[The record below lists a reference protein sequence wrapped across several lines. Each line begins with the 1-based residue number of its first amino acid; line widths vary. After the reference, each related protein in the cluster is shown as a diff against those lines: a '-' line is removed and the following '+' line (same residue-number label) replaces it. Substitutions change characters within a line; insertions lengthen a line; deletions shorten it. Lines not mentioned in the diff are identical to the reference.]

1 MNSRGGS
8 ALPSS
13 VFEERLARV
22 QQAMAVRDVDV
33 VMLSVGHDLP
43 YLTGYHAMPLERLTM
58 LVVPREGTATLVIP
72 RLEEPRVA
80 PHPTV
85 FTTAPWNE
93 TDDPIALTAR
103 LAKGARRVAIG
114 DQLWARFLVELLPH
128 MAGVDWIRAVDV
140 VGPLRR
146 VKTAAEIAALQ
157 RAGAAADRVAAQLHA
172 GDIPLI
178 GRTEAQV
185 SADISQRLLDE
196 GHDVVN
202 FAIVAAGENAASPHH
217 HPGDRV
223 IRAGEIVLCDFG
235 GTMADYCSDITR
247 CVYLGQPSPDVRD
260 AYAVL
265 KEAQAASVASA
276 VVGVTC
282 ESVDAAARD
291 IIAAAGYGDYFVHRT
306 GHGIGMEAHEDPYI
320 VSGNTELLE
329 AGHAFSIEP
338 GIYIPGKFGMRLE
351 DIVVATGSG
360 PLPMNAVS
368 HDLVV
373 LA

>member
-22 QQAMAVRDVDV
+22 QQAMAVRDVDI

-146 VKTAAEIAALQ
+146 VKTAGEIAALQ

>member
-58 LVVPREGTATLVIP
+58 LVVPREGIATLVIP

-93 TDDPIALTAR
+93 TDDPISLTAR

-146 VKTAAEIAALQ
+146 V
-157 RAGAAADRVAAQLHA
+157 
-172 GDIPLI
+172 
-178 GRTEAQV
+178 
-185 SADISQRLLDE
+185 
-196 GHDVVN
+196 
-202 FAIVAAGENAASPHH
+202 
-217 HPGDRV
+217 
-223 IRAGEIVLCDFG
+223 
-235 GTMADYCSDITR
+235 
-247 CVYLGQPSPDVRD
+247 
-260 AYAVL
+260 
-265 KEAQAASVASA
+265 
-276 VVGVTC
+276 
-282 ESVDAAARD
+282 
-291 IIAAAGYGDYFVHRT
+291 
-306 GHGIGMEAHEDPYI
+306 
-320 VSGNTELLE
+320 
-329 AGHAFSIEP
+329 
-338 GIYIPGKFGMRLE
+338 
-351 DIVVATGSG
+351 
-360 PLPMNAVS
+360 
-368 HDLVV
+368 
-373 LA
+373 